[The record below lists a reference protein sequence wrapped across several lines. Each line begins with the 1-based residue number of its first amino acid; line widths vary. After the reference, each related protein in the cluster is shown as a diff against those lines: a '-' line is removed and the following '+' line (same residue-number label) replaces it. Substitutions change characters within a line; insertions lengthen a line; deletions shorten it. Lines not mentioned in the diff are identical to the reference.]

1 MNEPERDTIIQNC
14 VSEVRLPHFIRR
26 EIYNML
32 VEAIFFFKFQ
42 VGPTFGRK
50 MMTGVKIFAPCE
62 SGQSCETK
70 GRYRT

>member
-32 VEAIFFFKFQ
+32 VEAIFF
-42 VGPTFGRK
+42 
-50 MMTGVKIFAPCE
+50 
-62 SGQSCETK
+62 
-70 GRYRT
+70 